1 MQKLIIMLFAI
12 LLGVYIGT
20 TLFLGDGTASLKSS
34 STTVVN
40 SATSKLNNAVN

>member
-20 TLFLGDGTASLKSS
+20 TLFLGPGGTSLKSTA
-34 STTVVN
+34 TTVVQ
-40 SATSKLNNAVN
+40 SATSQLNDAVD